1 MGEGHPGR
9 LESLPHKDAWPT
21 KKESAPQ
28 GGLPHKPAR
37 ASSRILHPMDK
48 SRWEIENQGFNDAKN
63 RHGLEH
69 ICRHEANS
77 LLVQWLILVLALR
90 LERFYR
96 LRYLHRGTHPVRTA
110 MELLRLI
117 WLDLSPLEA
126 PTAVSRPARRL
137 RFRSFPSPRAPVI
150 PSRKSRPQKCPRP
163 THKLELAR
171 FLACRSIH
179 V

>member
-1 MGEGHPGR
+1 
-9 LESLPHKDAWPT
+9 
-21 KKESAPQ
+21 
-28 GGLPHKPAR
+28 
-37 ASSRILHPMDK
+37 MDK

-126 PTAVSRPARRL
+126 PDS
-137 RFRSFPSPRAPVI
+137 S
-150 PSRKSRPQKCPRP
+150 
-163 THKLELAR
+163 
-171 FLACRSIH
+171 
-179 V
+179 